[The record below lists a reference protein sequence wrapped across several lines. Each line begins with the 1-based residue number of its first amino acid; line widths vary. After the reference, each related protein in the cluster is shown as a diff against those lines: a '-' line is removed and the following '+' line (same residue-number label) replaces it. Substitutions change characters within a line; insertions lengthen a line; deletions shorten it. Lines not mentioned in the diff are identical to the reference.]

1 MNGSEERAEQV
12 AAQPAAPETGPPPP
26 QPPPAPQAEWRPQV
40 APVAHDPRRKSPVL
54 ACILSAMPGL
64 GQVYVGYYKLGF
76 IHMVIFGSTIAF
88 LANEIILPL
97 MPLVGI
103 FLPFFVLYNI
113 IDAGRRAA
121 YYNQALAGIDGVELP
136 AEMSL
141 PAPGGSIAGGVVLIV
156 VGVILLSNTAFE
168 FSLDW
173 LEDWWPGAPILFG
186 AWLLFRGIGERAKA
200 D

>member
-1 MNGSEERAEQV
+1 MNGTEERAEQV

-26 QPPPAPQAEWRPQV
+26 QPAPAPQAEWRPPV
-40 APVAHDPRRKSPVL
+40 APVAVDPRRKSPVL
-54 ACILSAMPGL
+54 ACILSVMPGL

-76 IHMVIFGSTIAF
+76 IHMVVFGSTVAF
-88 LANEIILPL
+88 LANEIIRPL
-97 MPLVGI
+97 IPLAGI

-113 IDAGRRAA
+113 IDAGRRAT
-121 YYNQALAGIDGVELP
+121 YYNQALAGIDGVDLP

-141 PAPGGSIAGGVVLIV
+141 PAPGGSIAGGVVLII

-173 LEDWWPGAPILFG
+173 LEEWWPAVPILFG
-186 AWLLFRGIGERAKA
+186 AWLLFRGIGERAKTE
-200 D
+200 

>member
-1 MNGSEERAEQV
+1 MNGTEERAEQV
-12 AAQPAAPETGPPPP
+12 AAQPAAPETAAPPP
-26 QPPPAPQAEWRPQV
+26 QPAPAPQAEWRPPV
-40 APVAHDPRRKSPVL
+40 TPVAHDPRRKSPVL

-76 IHMVIFGSTIAF
+76 IHMVVFGSTVAF
-88 LANEIILPL
+88 LANEVIRPL
-97 MPLVGI
+97 IPLVGI

-113 IDAGRRAA
+113 IDAGRRAS

-136 AEMSL
+136 QEMNL
-141 PAPGGSIAGGVVLIV
+141 PAPGGSIAGGIVLIV
-156 VGVILLSNTAFE
+156 AGLLLLSNTAFE

-173 LEDWWPGAPILFG
+173 VENWWPAAPVLFG

-200 D
+200 E